1 MKLSYTL
8 ILAINLALFATSSI
22 ATPIGNIENG
32 VINKRG
38 DKDKHK
44 PKIPPPPPGKFP
56 DSLKGGDF
64 DGPKGPKGPK
74 GKDFDGPKGP
84 KGKDFDG
91 PKGPKGEDFDGPKD
105 PKGKDF
111 DGPKVPVLR
120 MDQNFPLK
128 QDK

>member
-8 ILAINLALFATSSI
+8 ILAINLALFTASSV

-38 DKDKHK
+38 NEDE

-56 DSLKGGDF
+56 DGPKGVDF
-64 DGPKGPKGPK
+64 DGLKGPK
-74 GKDFDGPKGP
+74 GKDFDGPKGSKGP

-91 PKGPKGEDFDGPKD
+91 PKGEDFDGPKGPG
-105 PKGKDF
+105 PK
-111 DGPKVPVLR
+111 DGPK
-120 MDQNFPLK
+120 FPPK
-128 QDK
+128 AK

>member
-8 ILAINLALFATSSI
+8 ILAINLALFTASSV

-38 DKDKHK
+38 NEDE

-56 DSLKGGDF
+56 DGPKGVDF
-64 DGPKGPKGPK
+64 DGLKGPK
-74 GKDFDGPKGP
+74 GKDFDGPKGSKGP

-91 PKGPKGEDFDGPKD
+91 PKGSKG

-111 DGPKVPVLR
+111 DGPKGSKGP
-120 MDQNFPLK
+120 K
-128 QDK
+128 